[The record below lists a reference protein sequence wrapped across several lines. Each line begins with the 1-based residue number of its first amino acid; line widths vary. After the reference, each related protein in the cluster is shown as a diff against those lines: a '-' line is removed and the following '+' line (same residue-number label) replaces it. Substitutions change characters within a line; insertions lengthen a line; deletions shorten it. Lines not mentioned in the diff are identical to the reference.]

1 MIRLVPTEGP
11 GAGRP
16 VQLDDGA
23 RIGRLP
29 ACELVVVHGSVSRV
43 HARIERRGERW
54 FCVDAGS
61 RNGLFAGGERV
72 AEVEL
77 TPGLELLLGEFP
89 LRVEAPA
96 SGAAAPAG
104 DVIEDDFEFDLD
116 GPAPPAPQAAAAA
129 PRRAPA
135 QRNDPPADDSPA
147 DDSGGF
153 EFEEPAEIQV
163 GSTASKAAAKAAAPA
178 GERSGLS
185 QAQVRSAQFL
195 AEESQARS
203 GLVRGELTQQPAWI
217 QALTYVGVLA
227 FAGALAFGA
236 YVLVS

>member
-16 VQLDDGA
+16 VLLDDGA

-29 ACELVVVHGSVSRV
+29 ACELVVVHASVSRV

-61 RNGLFAGGERV
+61 RNGLFAAGERV
-72 AEVEL
+72 EEVEL

-89 LRVEAPA
+89 VRVESAVSAPA
-96 SGAAAPAG
+96 ASAPGG

-116 GPAPPAPQAAAAA
+116 GPGPQPAVAPPKRTRAA
-129 PRRAPA
+129 RST
-135 QRNDPPADDSPA
+135 PPADDA
-147 DDSGGF
+147 GGF
-153 EFEEPAEIQV
+153 ELEDPAEIQI
-163 GSTASKAAAKAAAPA
+163 GSVPSAAAARPTGRSASA

-217 QALTYVGVLA
+217 QALTYLGVLV

-236 YVLVS
+236 YALVT